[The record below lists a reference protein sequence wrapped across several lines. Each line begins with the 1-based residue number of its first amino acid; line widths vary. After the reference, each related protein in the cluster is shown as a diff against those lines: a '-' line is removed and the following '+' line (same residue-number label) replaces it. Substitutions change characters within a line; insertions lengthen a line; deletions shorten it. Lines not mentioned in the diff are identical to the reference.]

1 MFAHATKKKGRRPHP
16 QIELT
21 PQEAEML
28 RDILVRYLPELRREI
43 ADTDKKEFRRFLQK
57 MEGFIDDF
65 IQRLQQKFAA

>member
-1 MFAHATKKKGRRPHP
+1 MP

-28 RDILVRYLPELRREI
+28 RDILVRYLPELRREL
-43 ADTDKKEFRRFLQK
+43 ADTEKKEFRQYLQG
-57 MEGFIDDF
+57 MEAFMNDF

>member
-1 MFAHATKKKGRRPHP
+1 MP

-28 RDILVRYLPELRREI
+28 RDILVRYLPEIRREL
-43 ADTDKKEFRRFLQK
+43 ADTDKKEFRRFLQR
-57 MEGFIDDF
+57 MEVFMDDF